1 MRRRCRRAACIPC
14 LLATSVPTDTK
25 LHCIQGLGLL
35 GNGGKEGGQDDKEL
49 WNETK
54 NRISD
59 MGMVKGWSSEHVWT
73 RGK

>member
-54 NRISD
+54 NRI
-59 MGMVKGWSSEHVWT
+59 
-73 RGK
+73 